1 MWRAW
6 LKIRLMPMW
15 ERLRGTFPFINNSMS
30 LSTHDFT
37 FRIFHLIL
45 LNTGWVMAY
54 YRKLLKAELW
64 ARRES
69 AVLSKWAVTKQSLE
83 HKLSLSIC
91 LGAKTKFS
99 WCHYYSC
106 GDGTT
111 HVLSLL
117 SVTFSPTSR
126 HQWVLDN
133 SLMALLSQ
141 HLVPKGKVVL
151 AYGSI
156 TAVQCWAH
164 RAQTER
170 GTPPGSTHMHRKQVN
185 TPWSSGVALPL
196 LIFVAPHPWAH

>member
-1 MWRAW
+1 MTEDWVAHTMWRAW

-106 GDGTT
+106 GDG
-111 HVLSLL
+111 
-117 SVTFSPTSR
+117 
-126 HQWVLDN
+126 
-133 SLMALLSQ
+133 Q
-141 HLVPKGKVVL
+141 HH
-151 AYGSI
+151 S
-156 TAVQCWAH
+156 
-164 RAQTER
+164 RAQFTLCNIFPYITSSVCFGQLTHDTSVPAP
-170 GTPPGSTHMHRKQVN
+170 GT
-185 TPWSSGVALPL
+185 
-196 LIFVAPHPWAH
+196 